1 MINEQA
7 WLYIDRDRRVYIIII
22 LYRVYNKLVGYTLH
36 KSSCK
41 KIECNSSM
49 LSFFI
54 DQYFK

>member
-7 WLYIDRDRRVYIIII
+7 WLYIDRDLRVYIIT
-22 LYRVYNKLVGYTLH
+22 YNKLVGYTLR